1 MILNKNNRFK
11 LIGLIVSLWILTL
24 SVVNAAPITFTYEG
38 EVSRQEAPFFDA
50 GYTVGT
56 PLTFSYTFD
65 PDLVTSTR
73 WEGAAGASEF
83 VYEWFNGGWS
93 FEMTVGSDVYT
104 AAHADGVTPFDIRVE
119 NDITPSDRYGVRVRN
134 SGGNFVFAN
143 GSSSSLLQLFLFAD
157 DNSLFSDNSLP
168 LTAPDAMGIVGSFFG
183 GHLQANIDGPAA
195 VVPILPAWVF
205 MLAGLGSIFSM
216 RRQKS

>member
-1 MILNKNNRFK
+1 
-11 LIGLIVSLWILTL
+11 
-24 SVVNAAPITFTYEG
+24 
-38 EVSRQEAPFFDA
+38 
-50 GYTVGT
+50 
-56 PLTFSYTFD
+56 
-65 PDLVTSTR
+65 
-73 WEGAAGASEF
+73 
-83 VYEWFNGGWS
+83 
-93 FEMTVGSDVYT
+93 MTVGSDVYA

>member
-1 MILNKNNRFK
+1 MIPNKNKRNK
-11 LIGLIVSLWILTL
+11 SIGLVVSLWIITL
-24 SVVNAAPITFTYEG
+24 STVNAAPITFTYEG

-50 GYTVGT
+50 GYAVGT

-73 WEGAAGASEF
+73 WEGAVGASEF

-93 FEMTVGSDVYT
+93 FEMIVGGDVYT

-119 NDITPSDRYGVRVRN
+119 NDVTPSDRYGVRVRQ
-134 SGGNFVFAN
+134 SGGNFQFAN
-143 GSSSSLLQLFLFAD
+143 GTSSSLLQLFLFGD
-157 DNSLFSDNSLP
+157 DNTLFGDNSLP
-168 LTAPDAMGIVGSFFG
+168 VIAPDAAGIVGSFFG
-183 GHLQANIDGPAA
+183 GHLQADIDGPVA

-205 MLAGLGSIFSM
+205 MLAGLGSMISM
-216 RRQKS
+216 RRRKS